1 MNSSNAPG
9 VSTSPRRLPFSTR
22 PEEGVPLRDAS
33 CVNARAIPSGES
45 AIRRTRIREMSRHL
59 SASRKRSRRK
69 RSGSSRIALR
79 SQGIPRE
86 MVDTRRLSRMRRAS
100 VSTVFAVIAACRF
113 FVARRPRY
121 MPPRASIHNQLPDL
135 SRITISH
142 QCVTRARAR
151 CL

>member
-9 VSTSPRRLPFSTR
+9 VSTSPRCLPFSSR
-22 PEEGVPLRDAS
+22 PQEGVPLRDAS

-45 AIRRTRIREMSRHL
+45 AIRRTRVREMSRHL
-59 SASRKRSRRK
+59 SAPFPPRRE
-69 RSGSSRIALR
+69 GSRIALR
-79 SQGIPRE
+79 SQGILRE
-86 MVDTRRLSRMRRAS
+86 IVDTRRLSRMRRAS

-142 QCVTRARAR
+142 QCVARARAR